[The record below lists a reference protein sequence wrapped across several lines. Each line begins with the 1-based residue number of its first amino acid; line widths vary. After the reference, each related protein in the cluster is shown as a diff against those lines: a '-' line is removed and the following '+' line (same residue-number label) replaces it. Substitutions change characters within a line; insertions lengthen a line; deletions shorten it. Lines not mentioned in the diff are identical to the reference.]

1 MKKLIPFA
9 IAVVLII
16 VVAVCWVLP
25 EFKGKYT
32 YSTEEVDLYEYYE
45 IYANE
50 EVLVTLQ
57 NDLIPE
63 RARVFDE
70 KVYVDI
76 KMVET
81 YFTDRFYY
89 NETEQVLLY
98 STPTDIITVKVG
110 DESTAYYVNDM
121 ATTTGY
127 KIAFIKDNTLYVALD
142 YVKRYSDFAYELFE
156 SPYRLQ
162 IYTQEAEAEL
172 ADIKKD
178 TQVRT
183 LGGVKCPILAHLK
196 EGDIVT
202 VLNKMD
208 TWTEV
213 KTRDAIKG
221 YVETK
226 YLTNERS
233 AANKIPKESVDIEY
247 PDLSKDY
254 TVAIAW
260 HYVGSQGANENL
272 SALVSN
278 AQGLNTV
285 SPTWFYLKDNE
296 GNILDLGSASYVQKA
311 HEKGLEVW
319 ALIEDITYDVDLEI
333 LLSSSAK
340 RTKLINNL
348 MDAAS
353 RYKLDGINIDF
364 EGVKK
369 AAAKH
374 FVQFLRELSIKTHEA
389 GIVLSVDNYMPNAG
403 NLYYNYA
410 EQGRVADYVILM
422 GYDEHWAGCS
432 TAGSV
437 ASLPFEKNGIRAV
450 LDMGVPASKIINAI
464 PFYTR
469 IWETVNDKVKD
480 TTDSMVNAK
489 RWVEVKGIDLSWDEE
504 TGQYYGELTSNN
516 TFYQIWMEDEESIN
530 AKLNMMLSYNLGG
543 VGAWRL
549 GYEPAT
555 VWPLIKA
562 YVMTNSINK

>member
-57 NDLIPE
+57 NDLRPE

-183 LGGVKCPILAHLK
+183 LGK
-196 EGDIVT
+196 EGVLTERVVVWLGASDAGYGQAKLAITGVSEDRFALAAGAFELEHIARKCEDADKAQDRRAAMGATVGKCGFFWGKFHRDI
-202 VLNKMD
+202 LYSSFSQMGD
-208 TWTEV
+208 CF
-213 KTRDAIKG
+213 R
-221 YVETK
+221 
-226 YLTNERS
+226 
-233 AANKIPKESVDIEY
+233 
-247 PDLSKDY
+247 LS
-254 TVAIAW
+254 
-260 HYVGSQGANENL
+260 G
-272 SALVSN
+272 
-278 AQGLNTV
+278 
-285 SPTWFYLKDNE
+285 
-296 GNILDLGSASYVQKA
+296 
-311 HEKGLEVW
+311 
-319 ALIEDITYDVDLEI
+319 
-333 LLSSSAK
+333 
-340 RTKLINNL
+340 
-348 MDAAS
+348 
-353 RYKLDGINIDF
+353 
-364 EGVKK
+364 K
-369 AAAKH
+369 AAGKASSRSK
-374 FVQFLRELSIKTHEA
+374 
-389 GIVLSVDNYMPNAG
+389 G
-403 NLYYNYA
+403 
-410 EQGRVADYVILM
+410 VI
-422 GYDEHWAGCS
+422 
-432 TAGSV
+432 
-437 ASLPFEKNGIRAV
+437 
-450 LDMGVPASKIINAI
+450 
-464 PFYTR
+464 
-469 IWETVNDKVKD
+469 
-480 TTDSMVNAK
+480 
-489 RWVEVKGIDLSWDEE
+489 
-504 TGQYYGELTSNN
+504 GQ
-516 TFYQIWMEDEESIN
+516 
-530 AKLNMMLSYNLGG
+530 
-543 VGAWRL
+543 
-549 GYEPAT
+549 
-555 VWPLIKA
+555 
-562 YVMTNSINK
+562 